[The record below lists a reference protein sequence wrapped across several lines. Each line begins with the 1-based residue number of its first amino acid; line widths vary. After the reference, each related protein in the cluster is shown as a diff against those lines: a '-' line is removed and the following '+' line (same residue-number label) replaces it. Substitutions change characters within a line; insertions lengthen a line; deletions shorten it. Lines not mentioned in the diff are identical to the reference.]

1 MGIKE
6 RGLVCTMLDLRGR
19 GSGATR
25 GQRALLLLLQRGVS
39 GGRLCR
45 SKPLANVCSS
55 FLEGKD
61 GLGVINALFSVGLSA
76 SCIVYGGV
84 AGAASTGA

>member
-1 MGIKE
+1 MND
-6 RGLVCTMLDLRGR
+6 RGLVCTMLDLRGW

-45 SKPLANVCSS
+45 SEPWVNVCSS
-55 FLEGKD
+55 FLEGND

-76 SCIVYGGV
+76 SCIV
-84 AGAASTGA
+84 